1 MMEREICIKHEGKIY
16 KGEREIRKL
25 VAKIYREAYDTNPNW
40 QLAVLVI
47 KRDDD
52 GAIIIETEPITPSMD
67 YRLRKDMD
75 SPSIIALRIN
85 PLTLDPFEDLYWD
98 DETGTWRDSEGNEF
112 DEEEV
117 LDEYFYWVAQDATDN
132 FIRAVLETLEAI
144 EEWKRK
150 H

>member
-1 MMEREICIKHEGKIY
+1 M
-16 KGEREIRKL
+16 
-25 VAKIYREAYDTNPNW
+25 N
-40 QLAVLVI
+40 
-47 KRDDD
+47 
-52 GAIIIETEPITPSMD
+52 
-67 YRLRKDMD
+67 